1 MMKPKNK
8 FQFGIVIIIDLILAA
23 VVLLQLY
30 YRQH

>member
-1 MMKPKNK
+1 MKPKNK